1 MSKLPES
8 QGNAPGR
15 RASQPPGKAVI
26 YALLVFNGATL
37 YYIEQF
43 IDEQCVIYGGHL
55 GSLCL
60 YALVIKADN
69 YFFQAGYLIKL
80 GLVRI
85 QETDTLS
92 TFEIRIKTFDKAY
105 S

>member
-55 GSLCL
+55 GSLCF
-60 YALVIKADN
+60 YALVIKAERKN
-69 YFFQAGYLIKL
+69 ITVVMFWHMLPTLTLHSI
-80 GLVRI
+80 I
-85 QETDTLS
+85 QCKQNEGCD
-92 TFEIRIKTFDKAY
+92 I
-105 S
+105 